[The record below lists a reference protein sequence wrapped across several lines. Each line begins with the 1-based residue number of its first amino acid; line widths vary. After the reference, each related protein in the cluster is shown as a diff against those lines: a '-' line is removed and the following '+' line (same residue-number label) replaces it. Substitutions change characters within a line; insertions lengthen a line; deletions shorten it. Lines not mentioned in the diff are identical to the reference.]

1 MSASVR
7 IESGIAAGTSYWIDR
22 PVLRLG
28 SDPQCEI
35 CVPSAEV
42 APHAVTLEFRGG
54 SYRAYNR
61 TSAPLTLGRTMLQPS
76 AAGVWNGGDVLE
88 LPGDLRLSLAINGD
102 PRPSP
107 RPDAAPHDGL
117 DDYGHETSAADG
129 SANAATPEAAKA
141 AKSKSLIQMAI
152 IGVCVLG
159 MAGLLMLPK
168 GGESTAGPT
177 PNRPTFAAIVESSL
191 KKSDNIRALVQ
202 KLQYAQSSVVRGNAE
217 RARTSFTELR
227 DQLSRQIDSL
237 PPDDRKDAE
246 IIRDFVETQLGKLQ

>member
-1 MSASVR
+1 MSASIR

-22 PVLRLG
+22 PVLRIG

-42 APHAVTLEFRGG
+42 APHAVTLEFRSG

-61 TSAPLTLGRTMLQPS
+61 SASPLTLGRIVLQPS
-76 AAGVWNGGDVLE
+76 AAGVWNDGDLLE
-88 LPGDLRLSLAINGD
+88 LPGDLRLSLAIDGD

-107 RPDAAPHDGL
+107 RPDAGLNDGF
-117 DDYGHETSAADG
+117 DDRQTSAADELS
-129 SANAATPEAAKA
+129 SAVTPEAAKA

-159 MAGLLMLPK
+159 MAGLLMLSK
-168 GGESTAGPT
+168 GGESAAGPT
-177 PNRPTFAAIVESSL
+177 PNRPTFSAIVESSL
-191 KKSDNIRALVQ
+191 KKSDNIRSLVQ
-202 KLQYAQSSVVRGNAE
+202 KLQYAQSFIVRGNTE

>member
-35 CVPSAEV
+35 CVLSAEV

-61 TSAPLTLGRTMLQPS
+61 SPSSLTLGRTMLQPS
-76 AAGVWNGGDVLE
+76 AAGVWNDGDVLE
-88 LPGDLRLSLAINGD
+88 LPGDLRLSLAIDGD
-102 PRPSP
+102 PQPSP
-107 RPDAAPHDGL
+107 RPDAAFNDGF
-117 DDYGHETSAADG
+117 DDRQTSASDDPIV
-129 SANAATPEAAKA
+129 AATPEAAKA
-141 AKSKSLIQMAI
+141 AKSKSLVQMAI
-152 IGVCVLG
+152 IGVCVVG

-202 KLQYAQSSVVRGNAE
+202 KLQYAQSFVVRGNTE

-227 DQLSRQIDSL
+227 DQLSCQIDSL

-246 IIRDFVETQLGKLQ
+246 VIRDFVESQLGKLQ